1 MDSTVITQDVQSAFS
16 IVLDKVNGWFV
27 AAIDMLPNFAVA
39 VVVVILFALLAKLAR
54 WGIHKAFAK
63 STSNISVVRLFGTIT
78 YIAVITAGLF
88 IALGVLNLE
97 KTVTSLLAGAGILGL
112 AIGFA
117 FQDIAAN
124 FLSGILMAF
133 RKPLRTNDLV
143 ETNGFMGTVQHIS
156 IRTTILSTFQ
166 GQEVMIPNKD
176 VFNNPIVNY
185 TKSGNR
191 RVDLAVGVSYGD
203 DLQKVED
210 LVKKT
215 VSGLDGVKQDKGVD
229 LIYTEFGDS
238 SINFTT
244 VFWLKDIGHGSYLKC
259 RSEAIK
265 AIKAAFD
272 ENDITIPFPIRTLDF
287 GIKGGETFT
296 TALSNAQGGTPK
308 SAT

>member
-1 MDSTVITQDVQSAFS
+1 MDSTAITQDVESAFS
-16 IVLDKVNGWFV
+16 IVLEKVNSWFY
-27 AAIDMLPNFAVA
+27 ASIDMLPNFAVA
-39 VVVVILFALLAKLAR
+39 IVVVILFAFLARLAR
-54 WGIHKAFAK
+54 WVIHKAFMK
-63 STSNISVVRLFGTIT
+63 NTSNVSVVRLFGTIS
-78 YIAVITAGLF
+78 YIAVLTAGIF

-133 RKPLRTNDLV
+133 RKPLRINDLV
-143 ETNGFMGTVQHIS
+143 ETNGFMGTVKHIS
-156 IRTTILSTFQ
+156 MRTTILSSFQ

-176 VFNNPIVNY
+176 VFNNPIVNF
-185 TKSGNR
+185 TKSGDR

-215 VSGLDGVKQDKGVD
+215 VSGLDGVKQEKGVD
-229 LIYTEFGDS
+229 LVYTEFGDRS
-238 SINFTT
+238 SNFTT
-244 VFWLKDIGHGSYLKC
+244 VFWLKEIGHGNYLKC

-272 ENDITIPFPIRTLDF
+272 ANDISIPFPIRTLDF

-296 TALSNAQGGTPK
+296 TALSNAQGGSPK

>member
-1 MDSTVITQDVQSAFS
+1 MDSTAITQDVQSAFS
-16 IVLDKVNGWFV
+16 IVIEKVNGWFY

-39 VVVVILFALLAKLAR
+39 IVVVILFALLARLAR
-54 WGIHKAFAK
+54 WAIHKIFAK
-63 STSNISVVRLFGTIT
+63 NTNNISVVRLFGTIS

-133 RKPLRTNDLV
+133 RKPLKTNDLV
-143 ETNGFMGTVQHIS
+143 ETNGFMGIVRHIS

-185 TKSGNR
+185 TKSGDR

-215 VSGLDGVKQDKGVD
+215 VAGLDGVKKEKGVD
-229 LIYTEFGDS
+229 LVYTEFGDS

-244 VFWLKDIGHGSYLKC
+244 VFWLQDISHGSFLKC

-272 ENDITIPFPIRTLDF
+272 ANDITIPFPIRTLDF

-296 TALSNAQGGTPK
+296 TALSNAQGGSPK
-308 SAT
+308 SAS